1 MAVVIVPL
9 LDYFLR
15 GKKLLP
21 REIIGVLMAV
31 GGVAFLELGGGGIGT
46 WSFGDLCSLIQPLA
60 FGIGFWRME
69 RGMRLYPN
77 EASRSTAAQIFAV
90 FMASSLYCGVTDTG
104 SINLQQVIS
113 WVTDPIILGALVWT
127 GVVTTA
133 LTVWMETT
141 ALKTLSAAETTLIF
155 STEPLWGTAFASIIM
170 GEHLGLSA
178 AAGALLIV
186 AGCIFSNLG
195 VDGLKQVLTKQDP
208 ASKVTYTGLLSAF
221 GGFLVTLS
229 GASVLAGET
238 MIDTISNEIEAIEYV
253 EEVISSASESL

>member
-1 MAVVIVPL
+1 
-9 LDYFLR
+9 LDYFLL

-31 GGVAFLELGGGGIGT
+31 GGVAFLELGGGDIGN
-46 WSFGDLCSLIQPLA
+46 WSFADLCSLIQPLV

-77 EASRSTAAQIFAV
+77 EASRTTAAQLLAI
-90 FMASSLYCGVTDTG
+90 FMAASLYCAVSDNG
-104 SINLQQVIS
+104 SIDLQQIIS
-113 WVTDPIILGALVWT
+113 WVTDPIILGALVCT
-127 GVVTTA
+127 GVITTA
-133 LTVWMETT
+133 LTVWMETA

-155 STEPLWGTAFASIIM
+155 STEPLWGTAFAHTVM

-186 AGCIFSNLG
+186 SGCIFSNLG
-195 VDGLKQVLTKQDP
+195 VVGLKQILTKQDP
-208 ASKVTYTGLLSAF
+208 ASKVTYSGFLSAF
-221 GGFLVTLS
+221 GGFLTTLS
-229 GASVLAGET
+229 GASILAGET
-238 MIDTISNEIEAIEYV
+238 MIDTISNEIEVTEAM